1 MNQQEKHLEQ
11 LIEETCQYF
20 NIKDAEPIFDGVY
33 DWDMYHHAPIQL
45 LVVMKEAYDEID
57 EESNSSGGGWYITK
71 DCFGKDDAWKNRSWQ
86 PLIYITY
93 GLFNNK
99 QYEEM
104 DYIRDDKS
112 MAEVLKSIAYI
123 NTNKMPAL
131 KQTDNSVLQANYEI
145 WKPVLFKQME
155 ILNPKVIL
163 FANTFWLYK
172 KDLVGE
178 SCQPTYVSPK
188 GSVHAYI
195 KDGKILLD
203 TYHPNQ
209 KICSHSIYVNEIL
222 DAIRKLCIHT
232 L

>member
-1 MNQQEKHLEQ
+1 MNQQEVHLEK
-11 LIEETCQYF
+11 LIKETGMHL
-20 NIKDAEPIFDGVY
+20 NREDAEPIFDGVY
-33 DWDMYHHAPIQL
+33 DWGKYQNAPIQL

-57 EESNSSGGGWYITK
+57 ESFHPSGGGWYITK
-71 DCFGKDDAWKNRSWQ
+71 DCFGKDDVWKNRSWQ

-99 QYEEM
+99 RYEEM

-131 KQTDNSVLQANYEI
+131 TQTNDSELQANYEI
-145 WKPVLFKQME
+145 WKPVLFQQME
-155 ILNPKVIL
+155 AFNPKVIL

-172 KDLVGE
+172 KDIVGQ
-178 SCQPTYVSPK
+178 SCKPTYVSPK
-188 GSVHAYI
+188 GYVHAYV

-203 TYHPNQ
+203 AYHPNQ
-209 KICSHSIYVNEIL
+209 KKCSHDIYVNEIL
-222 DAIRKLCIHT
+222 DAIKFFL
-232 L
+232 